1 MIQYRIKKSLL
12 LGMACLGLLSVS
24 GCGSSKRYAYMQDVE
39 LAKRYSVDYE
49 HKLVVEPG
57 DRIRV
62 AVQSAYPEL
71 VAPFNGLGFQTSVP
85 SISTVASSNSRD
97 NVSSQELRGFGY
109 TVNEKGEINFPVLGW
124 VKVSGLTLDGV
135 SRYIEE
141 QIKKSKYLTDP
152 RVETIFANFQV
163 YMLGALNGVG
173 DGVSSY
179 RGGESQNAQSIQNHV
194 FLPINSIGGGVLRV
208 SDKREL
214 SILEALA
221 YMGDLPVNANIEKVM
236 IIRRINGQFVTYCLD
251 MKSTDIYTSPAF
263 YLKQNDIV
271 YVEPLY
277 RKSDFE
283 GVERVL
289 QMFGYVA
296 TSITSVVALVALL
309 RR

>member
-1 MIQYRIKKSLL
+1 MIQYHIKKSLL
-12 LGMACLGLLSVS
+12 LGTAFLGLLFMNS
-24 GCGSSKRYAYMQDVE
+24 CGSAKRYAYMQDVE

-62 AVQSAYPEL
+62 AVQSDYPEL

-85 SISTVASSNSRD
+85 GVPTSSSGNST
-97 NVSSQELRGFGY
+97 SSQETKGFGY

-124 VKVSGLTLDGV
+124 VKVAGLTLDGV

-173 DGVSSY
+173 GSGASSVY
-179 RGGESQNAQSIQNHV
+179 SGQNAT
-194 FLPINSIGGGVLRV
+194 FTAINSIGGGVLRV
-208 SDKREL
+208 SDKRDL

-221 YMGDLPVNANIEKVM
+221 YMGDLPINANIEKVM
-236 IIRRINGQFVTYCLD
+236 IIRRINGQFVTYRLN

-277 RKSDFE
+277 RRNDFE
-283 GVERVL
+283 DVQRVF
-289 QMFGYVA
+289 QVFGYV
-296 TSITSVVALVALL
+296 TTTITSVVALIALL

>member
-1 MIQYRIKKSLL
+1 MIQYHIKKSLL
-12 LGMACLGLLSVS
+12 LGTAFLGLLFMNS
-24 GCGSSKRYAYMQDVE
+24 CGSAKRYAYMQDVE

-62 AVQSAYPEL
+62 AVQSDYPEL

-85 SISTVASSNSRD
+85 GVPTSSSGNST
-97 NVSSQELRGFGY
+97 SSQETKGFGY

-124 VKVSGLTLDGV
+124 VKVAGLTLDGV

-173 DGVSSY
+173 GSGASSVY
-179 RGGESQNAQSIQNHV
+179 SAQNAT
-194 FLPINSIGGGVLRV
+194 FTAINSIGGGVLRV
-208 SDKREL
+208 SDKRDL

-221 YMGDLPVNANIEKVM
+221 YMGDLPINANIEKVM
-236 IIRRINGQFVTYCLD
+236 IIRRINGQFVTYRLN

-277 RKSDFE
+277 RRNDFE
-283 GVERVL
+283 DVQRVF
-289 QMFGYVA
+289 QVFGYV
-296 TSITSVVALVALL
+296 TTTITSVVALIALL

>member
-12 LGMACLGLLSVS
+12 LGTAFLGLLFMNS
-24 GCGSSKRYAYMQDVE
+24 CGSAKRYAYMQDVE

-49 HKLVVEPG
+49 HKLVIEPG

-85 SISTVASSNSRD
+85 GVSASNS
-97 NVSSQELRGFGY
+97 SSVNSTSPQDLRGFGY

-124 VKVSGLTLDGV
+124 VKVAGLTLDGV
-135 SRYIEE
+135 SRHIEGE
-141 QIKKSKYLTDP
+141 IKKSKYLTDP

-163 YMLGALNGVG
+163 YMLGALNGIG
-173 DGVSSY
+173 NGASSS
-179 RGGESQNAQSIQNHV
+179 GTSNIQNEQNAV
-194 FLPINSIGGGVLRV
+194 FTAINSIGGGVLRI
-208 SDKREL
+208 SEKRDL

-221 YMGDLPVNANIEKVM
+221 YMGDLPINANIEKVM
-236 IIRRINGQFVTYCLD
+236 VIRRINGQFVTYRLN

-277 RKSDFE
+277 RRGDFE
-283 GVERVL
+283 NVERVFQAL
-289 QMFGYVA
+289 GYVTTA
-296 TSITSVVALVALL
+296 ITSVVALIALS

>member
-12 LGMACLGLLSVS
+12 LGTAFLGLLFLNS
-24 GCGSSKRYAYMQDVE
+24 CGSARRYAYMQDVE

-49 HKLVVEPG
+49 HKLVIEPG

-85 SISTVASSNSRD
+85 GVSASNSSSV
-97 NVSSQELRGFGY
+97 NSTSSQDLRGFGY

-124 VKVSGLTLDGV
+124 VKVAGLTLDGV
-135 SRYIEE
+135 SRHIEE

-163 YMLGALNGVG
+163 YMLGALNGIG
-173 DGVSSY
+173 SGASSTSNTQN
-179 RGGESQNAQSIQNHV
+179 EQNAV
-194 FLPINSIGGGVLRV
+194 FTAINSIGGGVLRI
-208 SDKREL
+208 SEKRDL
-214 SILEALA
+214 NILEALA

-236 IIRRINGQFVTYCLD
+236 IIRRINGQFVTYRLN

-277 RKSDFE
+277 RQGNYE
-283 GVERVL
+283 GIERALQVL
-289 QMFGYVA
+289 GYVA
-296 TSITSVVALVALL
+296 TTITSVVAITTLL

>member
-1 MIQYRIKKSLL
+1 
-12 LGMACLGLLSVS
+12 
-24 GCGSSKRYAYMQDVE
+24 MQDVE

-49 HKLVVEPG
+49 HKLVIEPG

-85 SISTVASSNSRD
+85 GVSASNSSSV
-97 NVSSQELRGFGY
+97 NSTSSQDLRGFGY

-124 VKVSGLTLDGV
+124 VKVAGLTLDGV
-135 SRYIEE
+135 SRHIEE

-163 YMLGALNGVG
+163 YMLGALNGIG
-173 DGVSSY
+173 SGASSTSNTQN
-179 RGGESQNAQSIQNHV
+179 EQNAV
-194 FLPINSIGGGVLRV
+194 FTAINSIGGGVLRI
-208 SDKREL
+208 SEKRDL
-214 SILEALA
+214 NILEALA

-236 IIRRINGQFVTYCLD
+236 IIRRINGQFVTYRLN

-277 RKSDFE
+277 RQGNYE
-283 GVERVL
+283 GIERAL
-289 QMFGYVA
+289 QMLGYVA
-296 TSITSVVALVALL
+296 TTITSVVAITTLL

>member
-12 LGMACLGLLSVS
+12 LGTAFLGLLFMNS
-24 GCGSSKRYAYMQDVE
+24 CGSAKRYAYMQDVE

-62 AVQSAYPEL
+62 AVQSDYPEL

-85 SISTVASSNSRD
+85 GVSASNS
-97 NVSSQELRGFGY
+97 SSGNSTSVQEMKGFGY

-124 VKVSGLTLDGV
+124 VKVAGLTLEGV
-135 SRYIEE
+135 SRHIEE

-163 YMLGALNGVG
+163 YMLGALNGIG
-173 DGVSSY
+173 ASS
-179 RGGESQNAQSIQNHV
+179 SSTSNTQNEQNTV
-194 FLPINSIGGGVLRV
+194 FTAINSIGGGVLRI
-208 SDKREL
+208 SEKRDL

-221 YMGDLPVNANIEKVM
+221 YMGDLPINANIEKVM
-236 IIRRINGQFVTYCLD
+236 VIRRINGQFVTYRLN

-277 RKSDFE
+277 RRGDFE
-283 GVERVL
+283 NVERVFQAL
-289 QMFGYVA
+289 GYVTTA
-296 TSITSVVALVALL
+296 ITSVVALIALS